1 MRFPARW
8 QNCLGIMEQSSR
20 YLAVAIWMGMLG
32 VAAFFLPLV
41 ISSRVCRTV
50 DWTIEKGTR

>member
-1 MRFPARW
+1 
-8 QNCLGIMEQSSR
+8 MEQSSR